1 MNNSIRIILAD
12 DHPLVRTGIG
22 ATIKAEPDMQ
32 LVGEA
37 ADGHETRRVCGEVE
51 ADILLLDLSMPGPPV
66 IETVSY
72 LRENCPDLKIVV
84 LTAYDDDAYVHTLLS
99 SGVEGYILKE
109 EAPTAI
115 VQAIRA
121 IYGGAAWFS
130 GGILEKLVQGQ
141 SKRGGTDILTSLTDR
156 DRDLLEAISQ
166 GWDNNRI
173 ARELHLAE
181 QTVRNYTSRLY
192 DRIGVTTRAEAIVWA
207 RNRGFGRNP
216 H

>member
-1 MNNSIRIILAD
+1 MNDSIRIILAD
-12 DHPLVRTGIG
+12 DHPLVRTGVG
-22 ATIKAEPDMQ
+22 ATLKAEPDMQ

-37 ADGHETRRVCGEVE
+37 TNGDETMRICGEVK

-66 IETVSY
+66 TDIVRH

-121 IYGGAAWFS
+121 INGGAAWFS

-141 SKRGGTDILTSLTDR
+141 SKRGGTDALTSLSER
-156 DRDLLEAISQ
+156 DRDLLEALSQ